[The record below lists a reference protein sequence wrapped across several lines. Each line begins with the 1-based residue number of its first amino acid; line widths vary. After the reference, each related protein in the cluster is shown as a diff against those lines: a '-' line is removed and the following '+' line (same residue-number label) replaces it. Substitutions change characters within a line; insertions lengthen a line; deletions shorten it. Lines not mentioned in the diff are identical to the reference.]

1 MADLGDLHAALV
13 GLNEPGKNAKV
24 SFYYLDDLKML
35 SGAITVSNGQDCSI
49 SFQQLPPLEA
59 LEQIA
64 RLKFAKVT
72 TLPTMVADAASDLV
86 PLAMAIDRLDPAH
99 QTVSAPPEQAPA
111 ADIVAAAASL
121 PAASVPANAAEA
133 KPHVFYSHLA
143 MQKDATDLLTPL
155 FGVGAAKKIEDIAKH
170 TSPVHHPG
178 EFLDKCRQQAAMMLG
193 AKKAE
198 ALFQPLFDKLSS

>member
-86 PLAMAIDRLDPAH
+86 PLALAIERLDPAL
-99 QTVSAPPEQAPA
+99 QMVSAPPEPAPAEVMAPA
-111 ADIVAAAASL
+111 APAPVA
-121 PAASVPANAAEA
+121 PAAVADAR
-133 KPHVFYSHLA
+133 PHVFYSHLA
-143 MQKDATDLLTPL
+143 MQKDATDLLSPL